1 MNFIFSVK
9 IIAALDL
16 RNDLEGVVR
25 ALKRGERMA
34 LTYRGELVGE
44 LSPPS
49 KPEVP
54 GELPEANRRALE
66 ALKELRAYTSSQRPD
81 YAAKA
86 ASYLQELREDRA
98 AYGERNPS

>member
-1 MNFIFSVK
+1 MK
-9 IIAALDL
+9 TIAALDL
-16 RNDLEGVVR
+16 RNDLEGVVK

-49 KPEVP
+49 KPTLA
-54 GELPEANRRALE
+54 GDSSELPESNRRALA
-66 ALKELRAYTSSQRPD
+66 ALKELRTYTSTQRTD

-86 ASYLQELREDRA
+86 EAYLQELREDRT

>member
-1 MNFIFSVK
+1 MK
-9 IIAALDL
+9 TIAALDL

-49 KPEVP
+49 QATLTS
-54 GELPEANRRALE
+54 ELPEANRRALA
-66 ALKELRAYTSSQRPD
+66 ALKELRAYTSAQRPD

>member
-1 MNFIFSVK
+1 MK
-9 IIAALDL
+9 TIAALDL
-16 RNDLEGVVR
+16 RNDLEGVVK
-25 ALKRGERMA
+25 ALKRGERMT

-66 ALKELRAYTSSQRPD
+66 ALKELRAYTASQRPD